1 MKEAT
6 FSATDFKATCLAVL
20 DRLATRDLERVTV
33 TKRGRPVAVL
43 TPPVADEA
51 SVREW
56 LKSMRG
62 SVVIP
67 DGADLTEPA
76 FDGVAD
82 AELGYTFR

>member
-6 FSATDFKATCLAVL
+6 LSATDFKATCLAVL
-20 DRLATRDLERVTV
+20 DRLAARDLERVTI
-33 TKRGRPVAVL
+33 TKRGRPVAVV
-43 TPPVADEA
+43 TAPATDEA
-51 SVREW
+51 KGRDW
-56 LKSMRG
+56 LQSMRG

-67 DGADLTEPA
+67 EGVDLTEPS